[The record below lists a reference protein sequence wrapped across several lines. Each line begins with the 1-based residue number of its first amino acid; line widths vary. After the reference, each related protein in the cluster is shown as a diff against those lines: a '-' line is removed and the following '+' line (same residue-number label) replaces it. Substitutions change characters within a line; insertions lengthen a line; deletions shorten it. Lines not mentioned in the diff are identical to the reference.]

1 MNKDLDLTFDFSD
14 MANEEVETKQKEKEI
29 QQTTDED
36 KEEESSILFP
46 IDEEDITLPE
56 GLEKE
61 IIDDVKEDN
70 IEYAWEL
77 SLDEQEEEQN
87 KELDVNSI
95 EIEEEGITTD
105 EQEDVKIEDEQIT
118 QEPTE
123 DREFDINSFEIEEE
137 EEPTIS
143 DKSKEFDENL
153 EKHAT
158 NEESERDFTIE
169 SFELEEE
176 GEPIVS
182 DEVQEFEE
190 YLEEK
195 ANNEEAP
202 IISEEAKEF
211 EEYMEKKLANE
222 EEPPISE
229 GVKELDEYLE
239 EKSTNEDSKI
249 EIDEEEAVE
258 PLEENINEEEQLT
271 QDENLEVDIN
281 EEVNQIEEVNNP
293 QEELSDEWE
302 NQSIDLEEEPL
313 QEFEE
318 IQEKPII
325 QSNSEEEIIPEEE
338 TQKQEEI
345 VVNEPQEIEEN
356 VEPQEIDVNPYTPKK
371 ILSPQEREE
380 KMNQEILDEFEYEE
394 PQKEDFYEEPIE
406 ETKQEERIENEV
418 EENFEP
424 ISIETPVEMEEDIDM
439 NLWQIEKVELWT
451 QEPISK
457 KSKFQFKKSY
467 LIGIVAVVVLGI
479 AWYFLKDILMPSQP
493 TPQPSE
499 NQTNNENST
508 SEENEGAEKDEGVD
522 EEQEEAKN
530 KLLLEQKEK
539 MEKAF
544 PFYKVVS
551 LSNTTFLD
559 YLWENFN
566 NVVSEK
572 FEKIIDP
579 QVREATVFLYQYKP
593 QKLSNKKLVSL
604 LKKSVKWDK
613 VAFKLIANIY
623 WKLNKKVVWV
633 EKKLKTDKGV
643 KALNK
648 LLIEQLNTN
657 VPFVTSVNKELE
669 NIANKSNN
677 RLALFVYKN
686 RIKDLRQTIVETKP
700 SIQEVLSDDDY
711 VYFEKW
717 LSLPET
723 KNYNI
728 KQEQKMTEILLWA
741 LLQNERIVSVLK
753 KTPDK
758 IAKELDN
765 STVLR
770 DAIDLTYKIDF
781 YHKYLS
787 DMLKINLEEN

>member
-14 MANEEVETKQKEKEI
+14 MANDEVKEEVKEEKKEDIVEEEKE
-29 QQTTDED
+29 
-36 KEEESSILFP
+36 SPSITFA
-46 IDEEDITLPE
+46 IDEEEIALPDDLQNE
-56 GLEKE
+56 V
-61 IIDDVKEDN
+61 IDDVKEDDS
-70 IEYAWEL
+70 EYVGDEYIGEIPLNEL
-77 SLDEQEEEQN
+77 
-87 KELDVNSI
+87 KM
-95 EIEEEGITTD
+95 
-105 EQEDVKIEDEQIT
+105 
-118 QEPTE
+118 
-123 DREFDINSFEIEEE
+123 E
-137 EEPTIS
+137 EEPQ
-143 DKSKEFDENL
+143 L
-153 EKHAT
+153 
-158 NEESERDFTIE
+158 EESERDIAIE

-176 GEPIVS
+176 GEPIIS

-195 ANNEEAP
+195 ANNEEEP

-211 EEYMEKKLANE
+211 EEYMEEKLANE
-222 EEPPISE
+222 EEPTISE
-229 GVKELDEYLE
+229 EVKELDEYLE
-239 EKSTNEDSKI
+239 EKSTNENPTF
-249 EIDEEEAVE
+249 ETDEEETVE
-258 PLEENINEEEQLT
+258 PLEENTNEEEQLT
-271 QDENLEVDIN
+271 QDENLEIEIN
-281 EEVNQIEEVNNP
+281 EEVNQTEEVNNP

-318 IQEKPII
+318 IQEEPII
-325 QSNSEEEIIPEEE
+325 QSNSEEEIIPEEK

-345 VVNEPQEIEEN
+345 VINEPQEIEEN
-356 VEPQEIDVNPYTPKK
+356 IEPQEIDANPYIPKK
-371 ILSPQEREE
+371 ILSPEEREE
-380 KMNQEILDEFEYEE
+380 KINQEILDEFEDLE
-394 PQKEDFYEEPIE
+394 PQKEDINKDLYEEPIE
-406 ETKQEERIENEV
+406 EIRKEERVENEI
-418 EENFEP
+418 EEQFEP
-424 ISIETPVEMEEDIDM
+424 INIETPVEMEEDVDM

-493 TPQPSE
+493 TQQPSE

-508 SEENEGAEKDEGVD
+508 SEENEGTEKDEGVD

-623 WKLNKKVVWV
+623 WKLNKKVAWV
-633 EKKLKTDKGV
+633 EKKLKTDKWV
-643 KALNK
+643 KTLNK

>member
-1 MNKDLDLTFDFSD
+1 MTKDLDLTFDFSD
-14 MANEEVETKQKEKEI
+14 MANEEV
-29 QQTTDED
+29 
-36 KEEESSILFP
+36 KEEVKEEKKEDIVEEENPSITFA
-46 IDEEDITLPE
+46 IDEEEIALPDD
-56 GLEKE
+56 LQKE

-70 IEYAWEL
+70 SEYVGDEYIGEIPLNEL
-77 SLDEQEEEQN
+77 
-87 KELDVNSI
+87 KM
-95 EIEEEGITTD
+95 
-105 EQEDVKIEDEQIT
+105 
-118 QEPTE
+118 
-123 DREFDINSFEIEEE
+123 E
-137 EEPTIS
+137 EEPQQ
-143 DKSKEFDENL
+143 EEP
-153 EKHAT
+153 EK
-158 NEESERDFTIE
+158 DFAIE

-176 GEPIVS
+176 GEPIIS

-195 ANNEEAP
+195 SDKKEEPIISEEAKEFEEYLEEKSDKKEEP

-211 EEYMEKKLANE
+211 EEYMGKKLANE
-222 EEPPISE
+222 EEPTISE
-229 GVKELDEYLE
+229 EVKELDEYMEEKLANEEAPVISEEVKELDEYLE
-239 EKSTNEDSKI
+239 EKSTNKEQEEVVTKDSF
-249 EIDEEEAVE
+249 ETDEGEFVE
-258 PLEENINEEEQLT
+258 PLEESLNEEEQLV
-271 QDENLEVDIN
+271 QEENLE
-281 EEVNQIEEVNNP
+281 EELSEETNQIEEANNP
-293 QEELSDEWE
+293 QEELSNEWE
-302 NQSIDLEEEPL
+302 NLSMDLEEPL
-313 QEFEE
+313 QEFEG
-318 IQEKPII
+318 IQEEPLI
-325 QSNSEEEIIPEEE
+325 QNNSEEEIMPIED

-345 VVNEPQEIEEN
+345 AVDEPEKIEEN
-356 VEPQEIDVNPYTPKK
+356 IESQEIDANPYIPKK

-380 KMNQEILDEFEYEE
+380 KINQEILDEFEDLEPKEE
-394 PQKEDFYEEPIE
+394 DINKDLYEEPIE
-406 ETKQEERIENEV
+406 EIKQEERMENEV

-424 ISIETPVEMEEDIDM
+424 ISIETPLEIEEDIDM
-439 NLWQIEKVELWT
+439 NLGQIEKVELWT

-499 NQTNNENST
+499 NQTNNENWT
-508 SEENEGAEKDEGVD
+508 NDDNEGVEKDEEVD

-593 QKLSNKKLVSL
+593 QKLSNKKLISL
-604 LKKSVKWDK
+604 LKKSAKWDK

-623 WKLNKKVVWV
+623 WKLNKKVAWV
-633 EKKLKTDKGV
+633 EKKLKTDKWV
-643 KALNK
+643 KTLNK

>member
-1 MNKDLDLTFDFSD
+1 MTKDLDLTFDFSD
-14 MANEEVETKQKEKEI
+14 MANEEVKEEVKEEKKEDIVEEEKE
-29 QQTTDED
+29 
-36 KEEESSILFP
+36 SPSITFA
-46 IDEEDITLPE
+46 IDEEEIPLPDD
-56 GLEKE
+56 LQKE

-70 IEYAWEL
+70 SEYVGDEYIGEIPLNEL
-77 SLDEQEEEQN
+77 
-87 KELDVNSI
+87 KM
-95 EIEEEGITTD
+95 
-105 EQEDVKIEDEQIT
+105 
-118 QEPTE
+118 
-123 DREFDINSFEIEEE
+123 E
-137 EEPTIS
+137 EEPQ
-143 DKSKEFDENL
+143 L
-153 EKHAT
+153 
-158 NEESERDFTIE
+158 EESERDIAIE

-176 GEPIVS
+176 GEPIIS

-195 ANNEEAP
+195 WANKEEPTISDEVEELDEYLDEKLANEEAP
-202 IISEEAKEF
+202 VISEEAKEF
-211 EEYMEKKLANE
+211 EDYLDEKLTNE
-222 EEPPISE
+222 EEPIISE
-229 GVKELDEYLE
+229 EVKELDEYLE
-239 EKSTNEDSKI
+239 GKSTNEEQEEVVAKDSFETDEG
-249 EIDEEEAVE
+249 EIVN
-258 PLEENINEEEQLT
+258 PLEESSNEEEQLV
-271 QDENLEVDIN
+271 QDENLE
-281 EEVNQIEEVNNP
+281 EELSEETNQIEEANNP

-302 NQSIDLEEEPL
+302 NLSMDLEEPL

-318 IQEKPII
+318 IQEEPLI
-325 QSNSEEEIIPEEE
+325 QNNSEEKIMPIED

-345 VVNEPQEIEEN
+345 AVNEPQEIEEN
-356 VEPQEIDVNPYTPKK
+356 IEPQDIVANPYIPKK
-371 ILSPQEREE
+371 ILSPEEREE
-380 KMNQEILDEFEYEE
+380 KINQEILDEFEDLE
-394 PQKEDFYEEPIE
+394 PQKEDINKDLYEEPIE
-406 ETKQEERIENEV
+406 EIREEERIENEV

-424 ISIETPVEMEEDIDM
+424 ISIETPVEIEEDIDM
-439 NLWQIEKVELWT
+439 NLGQIEKVELWT

-467 LIGIVAVVVLGI
+467 LIGIIAVIVIGI

-499 NQTNNENST
+499 NQTNNENWT
-508 SEENEGAEKDEGVD
+508 NDDNEGAEKDEEVD

-623 WKLNKKVVWV
+623 WKLNKKVAWV
-633 EKKLKTDKGV
+633 EKKLKTDKWV

-758 IAKELDN
+758 IAKELDS

>member
-1 MNKDLDLTFDFSD
+1 M
-14 MANEEVETKQKEKEI
+14 
-29 QQTTDED
+29 
-36 KEEESSILFP
+36 P
-46 IDEEDITLPE
+46 
-56 GLEKE
+56 
-61 IIDDVKEDN
+61 
-70 IEYAWEL
+70 
-77 SLDEQEEEQN
+77 
-87 KELDVNSI
+87 
-95 EIEEEGITTD
+95 
-105 EQEDVKIEDEQIT
+105 IED
-118 QEPTE
+118 
-123 DREFDINSFEIEEE
+123 
-137 EEPTIS
+137 
-143 DKSKEFDENL
+143 
-153 EKHAT
+153 
-158 NEESERDFTIE
+158 
-169 SFELEEE
+169 
-176 GEPIVS
+176 
-182 DEVQEFEE
+182 
-190 YLEEK
+190 
-195 ANNEEAP
+195 
-202 IISEEAKEF
+202 
-211 EEYMEKKLANE
+211 
-222 EEPPISE
+222 
-229 GVKELDEYLE
+229 
-239 EKSTNEDSKI
+239 
-249 EIDEEEAVE
+249 
-258 PLEENINEEEQLT
+258 
-271 QDENLEVDIN
+271 
-281 EEVNQIEEVNNP
+281 
-293 QEELSDEWE
+293 
-302 NQSIDLEEEPL
+302 
-313 QEFEE
+313 
-318 IQEKPII
+318 
-325 QSNSEEEIIPEEE
+325 

-345 VVNEPQEIEEN
+345 AVDEPQEIEEN
-356 VEPQEIDVNPYTPKK
+356 IEPQNIDANPYTPKK
-371 ILSPQEREE
+371 ILSPEEREE
-380 KMNQEILDEFEYEE
+380 KINQEILDEFEDLE
-394 PQKEDFYEEPIE
+394 PQEEHKKEDFYEEPIE
-406 ETKQEERIENEV
+406 KIRQEERIENEV

-424 ISIETPVEMEEDIDM
+424 ISIETPVEIEEDIDM
-439 NLWQIEKVELWT
+439 NLGQIEKVELWT

-467 LIGIVAVVVLGI
+467 LIGIVAVIVLGI

-493 TPQPSE
+493 TQQPSE
-499 NQTNNENST
+499 NQNNNENWT
-508 SEENEGAEKDEGVD
+508 NNDNEGVEKDEEVD

-623 WKLNKKVVWV
+623 WKLNKKVAWV

>member
-1 MNKDLDLTFDFSD
+1 MTKDLDLTFDFSD
-14 MANEEVETKQKEKEI
+14 MANEEV
-29 QQTTDED
+29 
-36 KEEESSILFP
+36 KEEVKEEKKEDIVEEENPSITFA
-46 IDEEDITLPE
+46 IDEEEIALPDD
-56 GLEKE
+56 LQKE

-70 IEYAWEL
+70 SEYVGDEYIVEIPLNEL
-77 SLDEQEEEQN
+77 
-87 KELDVNSI
+87 KM
-95 EIEEEGITTD
+95 G
-105 EQEDVKIEDEQIT
+105 
-118 QEPTE
+118 
-123 DREFDINSFEIEEE
+123 
-137 EEPTIS
+137 EEPQ
-143 DKSKEFDENL
+143 L
-153 EKHAT
+153 
-158 NEESERDFTIE
+158 EESERDITIE

-176 GEPIVS
+176 GEPIIS

-195 ANNEEAP
+195 TNNEEEPTISNEVEELDEYLEEKLENKEEP
-202 IISEEAKEF
+202 IISEEAKE
-211 EEYMEKKLANE
+211 
-222 EEPPISE
+222 
-229 GVKELDEYLE
+229 LDEYLE
-239 EKSTNEDSKI
+239 GKSTNEEQERDFTIDSL
-249 EIDEEEAVE
+249 ETDEEEITE
-258 PLEENINEEEQLT
+258 PLNESTNEEEQTT
-271 QDENLEVDIN
+271 QEENLEEELN
-281 EEVNQIEEVNNP
+281 EETNQIEEANNP

-302 NQSIDLEEEPL
+302 NLSMDLEEE
-313 QEFEE
+313 
-318 IQEKPII
+318 PII
-325 QSNSEEEIIPEEE
+325 QSNSEEKIIPIED

-345 VVNEPQEIEEN
+345 VVYEPEKIEEN
-356 VEPQEIDVNPYTPKK
+356 MGTQEIDTNPYIPKK
-371 ILSPQEREE
+371 ILSPEEREE
-380 KMNQEILDEFEYEE
+380 KINQEILDEFEDLE
-394 PQKEDFYEEPIE
+394 PQEEDKTEDFYEEPIE
-406 ETKQEERIENEV
+406 ETRQEERVENENEV
-418 EENFEP
+418 EESFEP
-424 ISIETPVEMEEDIDM
+424 INIETPVEIEEDIDV
-439 NLWQIEKVELWT
+439 NLGQIEKVELWT

-457 KSKFQFKKSY
+457 KLKFQFKKSY
-467 LIGIVAVVVLGI
+467 LIGIVAVIVLGI

-499 NQTNNENST
+499 NQTNNENWT
-508 SEENEGAEKDEGVD
+508 NDDNEGAEKDDGVD

-551 LSNTTFLD
+551 LSNTTFSD

-623 WKLNKKVVWV
+623 WKLNKKVAWV
-633 EKKLKTDKGV
+633 EKKLKTDKWV

-686 RIKDLRQTIVETKP
+686 RIKDLRQTIVETEP

>member
-1 MNKDLDLTFDFSD
+1 MTKDLDLTFDFSD
-14 MANEEVETKQKEKEI
+14 MANEEV
-29 QQTTDED
+29 
-36 KEEESSILFP
+36 KEEVKEEKKEDIVEEENPSITFA
-46 IDEEDITLPE
+46 IDEEEIALPDD
-56 GLEKE
+56 LQKE

-70 IEYAWEL
+70 SEYVGDEYIGEIPLNEL
-77 SLDEQEEEQN
+77 
-87 KELDVNSI
+87 KM
-95 EIEEEGITTD
+95 
-105 EQEDVKIEDEQIT
+105 
-118 QEPTE
+118 
-123 DREFDINSFEIEEE
+123 E
-137 EEPTIS
+137 EEPQ
-143 DKSKEFDENL
+143 L
-153 EKHAT
+153 
-158 NEESERDFTIE
+158 EESERDIAIE

-176 GEPIVS
+176 GEPIIS

-202 IISEEAKEF
+202 TISDEAKEF
-211 EEYMEKKLANE
+211 EEYMEEKLANE
-222 EEPPISE
+222 EEPTISE
-229 GVKELDEYLE
+229 EVKELDEYLE
-239 EKSTNEDSKI
+239 EKSTNEDSKF
-249 EIDEEEAVE
+249 EIDKEEVVE
-258 PLEENINEEEQLT
+258 PLEENTHEEEQLT
-271 QDENLEVDIN
+271 QDENLEVEIN
-281 EEVNQIEEVNNP
+281 EEANQIEEGNNP

-302 NQSIDLEEEPL
+302 NQSIDLEEEP
-313 QEFEE
+313 
-318 IQEKPII
+318 II

-338 TQKQEEI
+338 TQKQKEI

-356 VEPQEIDVNPYTPKK
+356 VESQEIDVNPYTPKK

-380 KMNQEILDEFEYEE
+380 KMNQEILDEFEYGE
-394 PQKEDFYEEPIE
+394 PQKEDINKDLYEEPIE
-406 ETKQEERIENEV
+406 EKRQEERVENEI

-479 AWYFLKDILMPSQP
+479 AWYFLKDMLMPSQP

-508 SEENEGAEKDEGVD
+508 SEENEGAEKDDGVD

-623 WKLNKKVVWV
+623 WKLNKKVAWV

>member
-1 MNKDLDLTFDFSD
+1 MTKDLDLTFDFSD
-14 MANEEVETKQKEKEI
+14 MANEEVKEEVKEEKKEDIVEEEKE
-29 QQTTDED
+29 
-36 KEEESSILFP
+36 SPSITFA
-46 IDEEDITLPE
+46 IDEEEIALPDD
-56 GLEKE
+56 LQKE

-70 IEYAWEL
+70 SEYVGDEYIGEIPLNEL
-77 SLDEQEEEQN
+77 
-87 KELDVNSI
+87 KM
-95 EIEEEGITTD
+95 
-105 EQEDVKIEDEQIT
+105 
-118 QEPTE
+118 
-123 DREFDINSFEIEEE
+123 E
-137 EEPTIS
+137 EEPG
-143 DKSKEFDENL
+143 KEEP
-153 EKHAT
+153 EK
-158 NEESERDFTIE
+158 DFAIE

-176 GEPIVS
+176 GEPIIS
-182 DEVQEFEE
+182 DEVEEFEE

-195 ANNEEAP
+195 WANKEAP
-202 IISEEAKEF
+202 VISEEAKEF
-211 EEYMEKKLANE
+211 EEYMEEKLANE
-222 EEPPISE
+222 EEPTISE
-229 GVKELDEYLE
+229 EVKELDEYLE
-239 EKSTNEDSKI
+239 KKSTNEEQERDFTIDSL
-249 EIDEEEAVE
+249 ETDEEEITE
-258 PLEENINEEEQLT
+258 PLNESTNEEEQAT
-271 QDENLEVDIN
+271 QEENLEEELN
-281 EEVNQIEEVNNP
+281 EETNQIEEVNNS

-302 NQSIDLEEEPL
+302 NLSMDLEEEPL

-318 IQEKPII
+318 IQEEPLI
-325 QSNSEEEIIPEEE
+325 QNNSEEEIMPIED

-345 VVNEPQEIEEN
+345 AVDEPQEIEEN
-356 VEPQEIDVNPYTPKK
+356 IEPQDIDANPYTPKK
-371 ILSPQEREE
+371 ILSPEEREE
-380 KMNQEILDEFEYEE
+380 KINQEILDEFEDLESQEE
-394 PQKEDFYEEPIE
+394 DKKEDFYEEPIE
-406 ETKQEERIENEV
+406 ETRQEEGVENEV

-424 ISIETPVEMEEDIDM
+424 ISIETPVEIEEDIDM
-439 NLWQIEKVELWT
+439 NLGQIERVELWT

-499 NQTNNENST
+499 NQNNNENWT
-508 SEENEGAEKDEGVD
+508 NDDNEGAEKDEEVD

-623 WKLNKKVVWV
+623 WKLNKKVAWV

>member
-1 MNKDLDLTFDFSD
+1 MTKDLDLTFDFSD
-14 MANEEVETKQKEKEI
+14 MANEEVKEEVKEEKNEDTVEEEKEI
-29 QQTTDED
+29 P
-36 KEEESSILFP
+36 SISFA
-46 IDEEDITLPE
+46 IDEEEIALPDD
-56 GLEKE
+56 LQKE

-70 IEYAWEL
+70 SEYVGDEYIGEIPLNEL
-77 SLDEQEEEQN
+77 
-87 KELDVNSI
+87 KM
-95 EIEEEGITTD
+95 
-105 EQEDVKIEDEQIT
+105 
-118 QEPTE
+118 
-123 DREFDINSFEIEEE
+123 E
-137 EEPTIS
+137 EEPQ
-143 DKSKEFDENL
+143 L
-153 EKHAT
+153 
-158 NEESERDFTIE
+158 EESERDIAIE

-176 GEPIVS
+176 GEPIIS

-195 ANNEEAP
+195 ANNEKEP
-202 IISEEAKEF
+202 TISNEVEELDEYLDEKSDNKEEPTISEE
-211 EEYMEKKLANE
+211 
-222 EEPPISE
+222 
-229 GVKELDEYLE
+229 VKELDEYLE
-239 EKSTNEDSKI
+239 EKSTNEEQERDFTIDSL
-249 EIDEEEAVE
+249 ETDEEEITE
-258 PLEENINEEEQLT
+258 PLNESTNEEEQT
-271 QDENLEVDIN
+271 IQKEFLE
-281 EEVNQIEEVNNP
+281 EEVSVDTNQIEEVNNS
-293 QEELSDEWE
+293 QDELSDEWE
-302 NQSIDLEEEPL
+302 NQSIDLEEEP
-313 QEFEE
+313 
-318 IQEKPII
+318 II
-325 QSNSEEEIIPEEE
+325 QSNSEEEIIPIED
-338 TQKQEEI
+338 TQKQEGI

-380 KMNQEILDEFEYEE
+380 KMNQEILDEFEYGE
-394 PQKEDFYEEPIE
+394 PQKEDINKDLYEEPIE
-406 ETKQEERIENEV
+406 ETRQEERVENEI

-467 LIGIVAVVVLGI
+467 LIGIIAVIVLGI

-499 NQTNNENST
+499 NQNNNENWT
-508 SEENEGAEKDEGVD
+508 NDDNEGVEKDEGVD

-623 WKLNKKVVWV
+623 WKLNKKVAWV

>member
-14 MANEEVETKQKEKEI
+14 MANEEVKEEVKEKK
-29 QQTTDED
+29 ED
-36 KEEESSILFP
+36 IVEEENPSITFA
-46 IDEEDITLPE
+46 IDEEEIALPDD
-56 GLEKE
+56 LQKE

-70 IEYAWEL
+70 SEYVGDEYIGEIPLNEL
-77 SLDEQEEEQN
+77 
-87 KELDVNSI
+87 KM
-95 EIEEEGITTD
+95 
-105 EQEDVKIEDEQIT
+105 
-118 QEPTE
+118 
-123 DREFDINSFEIEEE
+123 E
-137 EEPTIS
+137 EEPQ
-143 DKSKEFDENL
+143 L
-153 EKHAT
+153 
-158 NEESERDFTIE
+158 EESERDIDIE

-176 GEPIVS
+176 GEPIIS

-195 ANNEEAP
+195 ANNEGKP

-211 EEYMEKKLANE
+211 EEYMEEKLANE
-222 EEPPISE
+222 EEPTISE
-229 GVKELDEYLE
+229 EVKELDEYLE
-239 EKSTNEDSKI
+239 GKSTNEDSKF
-249 EIDEEEAVE
+249 EIDEEEVVE
-258 PLEENINEEEQLT
+258 PLEENTHEEEQLT
-271 QDENLEVDIN
+271 QDENLELEIN
-281 EEVNQIEEVNNP
+281 EEVNQIEEENNP

-313 QEFEE
+313 QELEE
-318 IQEKPII
+318 IQEEPII

-356 VEPQEIDVNPYTPKK
+356 IEPQEVDVNPYTPKK

-380 KMNQEILDEFEYEE
+380 KMNQKILDEFEYVE
-394 PQKEDFYEEPIE
+394 PQKEDKKEDFYEEPIE
-406 ETKQEERIENEV
+406 EIRQEERIENEI

-424 ISIETPVEMEEDIDM
+424 INIETPVEMEEDIDM
-439 NLWQIEKVELWT
+439 NLGQIEKVELWT

-479 AWYFLKDILMPSQP
+479 AWYFLKDILMPSQS

-508 SEENEGAEKDEGVD
+508 SEESEGAEKDEGVD

-623 WKLNKKVVWV
+623 WKLNKKVAWV

>member
-1 MNKDLDLTFDFSD
+1 MTKDLDLTFDFSD
-14 MANEEVETKQKEKEI
+14 MANEEV
-29 QQTTDED
+29 
-36 KEEESSILFP
+36 KEEVKEEKKEDIVEEENPSITFA
-46 IDEEDITLPE
+46 IDEEEIALPDD
-56 GLEKE
+56 LQKE

-70 IEYAWEL
+70 SEYVGDEYIGETPLNEL
-77 SLDEQEEEQN
+77 
-87 KELDVNSI
+87 KM
-95 EIEEEGITTD
+95 
-105 EQEDVKIEDEQIT
+105 
-118 QEPTE
+118 
-123 DREFDINSFEIEEE
+123 E
-137 EEPTIS
+137 EEPQQ
-143 DKSKEFDENL
+143 
-153 EKHAT
+153 
-158 NEESERDFTIE
+158 EESERDFAIE

-176 GEPIVS
+176 GEPIIS

-195 ANNEEAP
+195 LANEEAP
-202 IISEEAKEF
+202 VISEEAKEL
-211 EEYMEKKLANE
+211 EDYLDEKLANE
-222 EEPPISE
+222 EEPTISE
-229 GVKELDEYLE
+229 EVKELDEYLE
-239 EKSTNEDSKI
+239 GKLTNEEQERDFTIDSL
-249 EIDEEEAVE
+249 ETGEEEITE
-258 PLEENINEEEQLT
+258 PLEENTNEEEQLV
-271 QDENLEVDIN
+271 QDENLEKELS
-281 EEVNQIEEVNNP
+281 EETNQIEEANNP

-302 NQSIDLEEEPL
+302 NLSMDLEEPL
-313 QEFEE
+313 QEFEG
-318 IQEKPII
+318 IQEEPLI
-325 QSNSEEEIIPEEE
+325 QSNNEEEIIPIED

-356 VEPQEIDVNPYTPKK
+356 MGTQEIDANPYIPKK
-371 ILSPQEREE
+371 ILSPEEREE
-380 KMNQEILDEFEYEE
+380 KINQEILDEFEDLE
-394 PQKEDFYEEPIE
+394 PQKEDINKDLYEEPIE
-406 ETKQEERIENEV
+406 ETRQEERVENEV

-424 ISIETPVEMEEDIDM
+424 ISIETPVEIEEDIDM

-467 LIGIVAVVVLGI
+467 LIGIIAVIVLGI
-479 AWYFLKDILMPSQP
+479 AWYFLKDILFPSQP

-499 NQTNNENST
+499 NQNNNENWT
-508 SEENEGAEKDEGVD
+508 NDDNEGAEKDEEVD

-623 WKLNKKVVWV
+623 WKLNKKVAWV

-669 NIANKSNN
+669 NIVNKSNN

>member
-14 MANEEVETKQKEKEI
+14 MANEEVKEEVKEEKKEDIVEEEKEI
-29 QQTTDED
+29 P
-36 KEEESSILFP
+36 SISFA
-46 IDEEDITLPE
+46 IDEEEIALPDD
-56 GLEKE
+56 LQKE

-87 KELDVNSI
+87 KELDINSI
-95 EIEEEGITTD
+95 KIEEEWITTD
-105 EQEDVKIEDEQIT
+105 EQEDVEIEDEQIA

-137 EEPTIS
+137 AEPTIS

-153 EKHAT
+153 EKQET

-176 GEPIVS
+176 GEPIIS

-190 YLEEK
+190 YIEEK
-195 ANNEEAP
+195 LANEEEP

-211 EEYMEKKLANE
+211 
-222 EEPPISE
+222 
-229 GVKELDEYLE
+229 DEYLE
-239 EKSTNEDSKI
+239 GKTTNENSKF
-249 EIDEEEAVE
+249 ETDEEEVVE
-258 PLEENINEEEQLT
+258 PLEKNTNEEEF
-271 QDENLEVDIN
+271 N

-293 QEELSDEWE
+293 QEELGDEWE
-302 NQSIDLEEEPL
+302 IHSMDLEEEPL
-313 QEFEE
+313 QELEE
-318 IQEKPII
+318 TQETPVT
-325 QSNSEEEIIPEEE
+325 QDSVEERITLEDD

-345 VVNEPQEIEEN
+345 TVNEPQKIEEN
-356 VEPQEIDVNPYTPKK
+356 REPQEVDANPYIPKK

-380 KMNQEILDEFEYEE
+380 KMNQEILDEFEDLE
-394 PQKEDFYEEPIE
+394 PQEEDKKEAYYEEPIE
-406 ETKQEERIENEV
+406 ETRQEERIENEV

-424 ISIETPVEMEEDIDM
+424 INIETPVEIEEDIDM
-439 NLWQIEKVELWT
+439 NLGQIEKVELWT

-467 LIGIVAVVVLGI
+467 LIGIVAVIVLGI
-479 AWYFLKDILMPSQP
+479 AWFFLKDILMPSQP
-493 TPQPSE
+493 TQQPSE

-508 SEENEGAEKDEGVD
+508 SEENEGTEKDEGVD

-623 WKLNKKVVWV
+623 WKLNKKVAWV

>member
-14 MANEEVETKQKEKEI
+14 MANDEVKEEVKEKNEDTVEGEKEI
-29 QQTTDED
+29 P
-36 KEEESSILFP
+36 SISFA
-46 IDEEDITLPE
+46 IDEEEIALPDD
-56 GLEKE
+56 LQNE

-70 IEYAWEL
+70 GEYVGDEYIGEIPLNEL
-77 SLDEQEEEQN
+77 
-87 KELDVNSI
+87 KM
-95 EIEEEGITTD
+95 
-105 EQEDVKIEDEQIT
+105 
-118 QEPTE
+118 
-123 DREFDINSFEIEEE
+123 E
-137 EEPTIS
+137 EEPQ
-143 DKSKEFDENL
+143 L
-153 EKHAT
+153 
-158 NEESERDFTIE
+158 EESERDIAIE

-176 GEPIVS
+176 GEPIIS

-195 ANNEEAP
+195 ANNEGEP

-211 EEYMEKKLANE
+211 EEYMEEKLTNE
-222 EEPPISE
+222 EEPTISE
-229 GVKELDEYLE
+229 EVKELDEYLE
-239 EKSTNEDSKI
+239 EKSTNENPTF
-249 EIDEEEAVE
+249 ETDEEETVE
-258 PLEENINEEEQLT
+258 SLEENTHEEEQLT
-271 QDENLEVDIN
+271 QDENLELEIN
-281 EEVNQIEEVNNP
+281 EEVNQIEEGNKP

-313 QEFEE
+313 QELEE
-318 IQEKPII
+318 IQEEPII
-325 QSNSEEEIIPEEE
+325 QSNSEEEIIPIED

-345 VVNEPQEIEEN
+345 VVNEPQGIEEN

-380 KMNQEILDEFEYEE
+380 KMNQEILDEFEYGE
-394 PQKEDFYEEPIE
+394 PQKEDINKDLYEESIG
-406 ETKQEERIENEV
+406 ETRQEERVENEI

-467 LIGIVAVVVLGI
+467 LIGIIAVIVLGI
-479 AWYFLKDILMPSQP
+479 AWYFLKDMLMPSQP

-508 SEENEGAEKDEGVD
+508 SEENEGTEKDEGVD

-623 WKLNKKVVWV
+623 WKLNKKVAWV

-787 DMLKINLEEN
+787 DMLKINLEENKKTFAQ

>member
-14 MANEEVETKQKEKEI
+14 MANDEVKEEV
-29 QQTTDED
+29 
-36 KEEESSILFP
+36 KEEKKEDIVEEENPSITFA
-46 IDEEDITLPE
+46 IDEEEIALPDD
-56 GLEKE
+56 LQKE

-70 IEYAWEL
+70 SEYVGDEYIGEIPLNEL
-77 SLDEQEEEQN
+77 
-87 KELDVNSI
+87 KM
-95 EIEEEGITTD
+95 
-105 EQEDVKIEDEQIT
+105 
-118 QEPTE
+118 
-123 DREFDINSFEIEEE
+123 E
-137 EEPTIS
+137 EEPQ
-143 DKSKEFDENL
+143 L
-153 EKHAT
+153 
-158 NEESERDFTIE
+158 EESERDITIE

-176 GEPIVS
+176 GEPIIS

-195 ANNEEAP
+195 SDNKEEP

-211 EEYMEKKLANE
+211 EEYMEEKLANE
-222 EEPPISE
+222 EEPTISE
-229 GVKELDEYLE
+229 EVKELDEYLE
-239 EKSTNEDSKI
+239 GKSTNEDSKF
-249 EIDEEEAVE
+249 EIDEEETVE
-258 PLEENINEEEQLT
+258 PLEENTNEEEQLT

-281 EEVNQIEEVNNP
+281 EEVNQTEEVNNP
-293 QEELSDEWE
+293 QEELSVEWE

-318 IQEKPII
+318 IQEEPII

-345 VVNEPQEIEEN
+345 VVNELQEIEEN
-356 VEPQEIDVNPYTPKK
+356 IEPQEVDVNPYTPKK

-380 KMNQEILDEFEYEE
+380 KMNQEILDEFEYGE
-394 PQKEDFYEEPIE
+394 PQKKDINKDLYEEPIE
-406 ETKQEERIENEV
+406 ETRQEERIENEV

-439 NLWQIEKVELWT
+439 NLGQIEKVELWT

-457 KSKFQFKKSY
+457 KSKFQFKKAY
-467 LIGIVAVVVLGI
+467 LIGIIAVIVLGI

-623 WKLNKKVVWV
+623 WKLNKKVAWV

>member
-1 MNKDLDLTFDFSD
+1 MTKDLDLTFDFSD
-14 MANEEVETKQKEKEI
+14 MANEEV
-29 QQTTDED
+29 
-36 KEEESSILFP
+36 KEEVKEEKKEDVVEEENPSITFA
-46 IDEEDITLPE
+46 IDEEDIVLPDD
-56 GLEKE
+56 LQKE

-70 IEYAWEL
+70 SEYVGDEYIGEIPLNEL
-77 SLDEQEEEQN
+77 KMEEELE
-87 KELDVNSI
+87 K
-95 EIEEEGITTD
+95 
-105 EQEDVKIEDEQIT
+105 
-118 QEPTE
+118 
-123 DREFDINSFEIEEE
+123 
-137 EEPTIS
+137 EEP
-143 DKSKEFDENL
+143 
-153 EKHAT
+153 EK
-158 NEESERDFTIE
+158 DFSIE

-176 GEPIVS
+176 GEPIIS

-195 ANNEEAP
+195 SYNKEEP
-202 IISEEAKEF
+202 IISEEAKELDEYLDEKLANEEAPVISEEAKEF
-211 EEYMEKKLANE
+211 EDYLDEKLANE
-222 EEPPISE
+222 EEPTISE
-229 GVKELDEYLE
+229 EVKELDEYLE
-239 EKSTNEDSKI
+239 EKSTNEEQERDFTIDSL
-249 EIDEEEAVE
+249 ETDEEEITE
-258 PLEENINEEEQLT
+258 PLNESTNEKEQLT
-271 QDENLEVDIN
+271 QEENFEEELN
-281 EEVNQIEEVNNP
+281 EEVNQIEEVNSS

-302 NQSIDLEEEPL
+302 NQSIDLEEEP
-313 QEFEE
+313 
-318 IQEKPII
+318 II
-325 QSNSEEEIIPEEE
+325 QRNSEEEIIPIED

-345 VVNEPQEIEEN
+345 VVNEPQKIEEN
-356 VEPQEIDVNPYTPKK
+356 VESQEIDVNPYIPKK
-371 ILSPQEREE
+371 ILSPEEREE
-380 KMNQEILDEFEYEE
+380 KINQEILDEFEYVE
-394 PQKEDFYEEPIE
+394 PQKEDINKDLYEEPIE
-406 ETKQEERIENEV
+406 ETGQEERVENEV

-424 ISIETPVEMEEDIDM
+424 INIETPVEIEEDIDM
-439 NLWQIEKVELWT
+439 NLGQIEKVELWT

-467 LIGIVAVVVLGI
+467 LIGIVAVIVLGI

-499 NQTNNENST
+499 NQTNNENWT
-508 SEENEGAEKDEGVD
+508 NDDSEGVEKDEEVD

-623 WKLNKKVVWV
+623 WKLNKKVAWV

>member
-1 MNKDLDLTFDFSD
+1 MTKDLDLTFDFSD
-14 MANEEVETKQKEKEI
+14 MTNEEVKEEVKEEKNEDTVEEEKEI
-29 QQTTDED
+29 P
-36 KEEESSILFP
+36 SISFA
-46 IDEEDITLPE
+46 IDEEEIALPD
-56 GLEKE
+56 GLQEE

-70 IEYAWEL
+70 SEYVGDEYIGEIPLNEL
-77 SLDEQEEEQN
+77 
-87 KELDVNSI
+87 KM
-95 EIEEEGITTD
+95 
-105 EQEDVKIEDEQIT
+105 
-118 QEPTE
+118 
-123 DREFDINSFEIEEE
+123 E
-137 EEPTIS
+137 EEPQ
-143 DKSKEFDENL
+143 L
-153 EKHAT
+153 
-158 NEESERDFTIE
+158 EESERDITIE

-176 GEPIVS
+176 GEPIIS

-195 ANNEEAP
+195 ANNEEEPTISNEVEELDEYLDEKLDNKEEP

-211 EEYMEKKLANE
+211 EEYMEEKLANE
-222 EEPPISE
+222 EEPTISE
-229 GVKELDEYLE
+229 EVKELDKYLE
-239 EKSTNEDSKI
+239 EKSTNEEQEEVVAKDSF

-258 PLEENINEEEQLT
+258 PLEENTNGEEQLT
-271 QDENLEVDIN
+271 QDENLEIETN
-281 EEVNQIEEVNNP
+281 EEVNNP
-293 QEELSDEWE
+293 PEELSNEWE

-318 IQEKPII
+318 IQEEPII
-325 QSNSEEEIIPEEE
+325 QSNSEEEIIPIED

-345 VVNEPQEIEEN
+345 VVNEPQKIEEN
-356 VEPQEIDVNPYTPKK
+356 IEPQEVDANPYTPKK

-380 KMNQEILDEFEYEE
+380 KMNQEILDEFEYGE
-394 PQKEDFYEEPIE
+394 PQKEDKKEDFYEGSIE

-508 SEENEGAEKDEGVD
+508 SEENEGTEKDEGVD

-623 WKLNKKVVWV
+623 WKLNKKVAWV

-770 DAIDLTYKIDF
+770 DAIDLTYKVDF

>member
-1 MNKDLDLTFDFSD
+1 MTKDLDLTFDFSD
-14 MANEEVETKQKEKEI
+14 MANEEVKEEVKEEKKEK
-29 QQTTDED
+29 DGV
-36 KEEESSILFP
+36 EEENPSITFA
-46 IDEEDITLPE
+46 IDEEEIALPDDLQK
-56 GLEKE
+56 G

-70 IEYAWEL
+70 SEYVGDEYIGEIPLNEL
-77 SLDEQEEEQN
+77 KME
-87 KELDVNSI
+87 
-95 EIEEEGITTD
+95 
-105 EQEDVKIEDEQIT
+105 
-118 QEPTE
+118 
-123 DREFDINSFEIEEE
+123 
-137 EEPTIS
+137 
-143 DKSKEFDENL
+143 
-153 EKHAT
+153 
-158 NEESERDFTIE
+158 EESEKEESKRDFAIE

-176 GEPIVS
+176 GEPIIS

-195 ANNEEAP
+195 SDNKEEP

-211 EEYMEKKLANE
+211 EEYMEEKLANE
-222 EEPPISE
+222 EEPTISE
-229 GVKELDEYLE
+229 EVKELDEYLE
-239 EKSTNEDSKI
+239 EKSTNEEQERDFTIDSL
-249 EIDEEEAVE
+249 ETDEEEITE
-258 PLEENINEEEQLT
+258 PLNESTNEEEQAT
-271 QDENLEVDIN
+271 QEENLE
-281 EEVNQIEEVNNP
+281 EELEEENKQIEEANNP
-293 QEELSDEWE
+293 QDEWSDEWE
-302 NQSIDLEEEPL
+302 NQSIDLEEEP
-313 QEFEE
+313 
-318 IQEKPII
+318 IS
-325 QSNSEEEIIPEEE
+325 QSNSEEEIIPIED

-345 VVNEPQEIEEN
+345 TVDEPQEIEEN
-356 VEPQEIDVNPYTPKK
+356 IEPQDIDANPYTPKK

-380 KMNQEILDEFEYEE
+380 KINQEILDEFEDLE
-394 PQKEDFYEEPIE
+394 PQKENINKDSYEEPIE
-406 ETKQEERIENEV
+406 EIRQEDGVENEV

-424 ISIETPVEMEEDIDM
+424 INIETPVEIEEDIDM
-439 NLWQIEKVELWT
+439 NLGQIEKVELWT

-499 NQTNNENST
+499 NQTNNENWT
-508 SEENEGAEKDEGVD
+508 NDDNEGVEKDEEVD

-623 WKLNKKVVWV
+623 WKLNKKVAWV

-643 KALNK
+643 EALNK

>member
-1 MNKDLDLTFDFSD
+1 MTKDLDLTFDFSD
-14 MANEEVETKQKEKEI
+14 MANEEV
-29 QQTTDED
+29 
-36 KEEESSILFP
+36 KEEVKEEKKEDIVEEENPSITFA
-46 IDEEDITLPE
+46 IDEEEIALPDD
-56 GLEKE
+56 LQKE

-70 IEYAWEL
+70 SEYVGDEYIGEIPLNEL
-77 SLDEQEEEQN
+77 
-87 KELDVNSI
+87 K
-95 EIEEEGITTD
+95 IEEES
-105 EQEDVKIEDEQIT
+105 QQ
-118 QEPTE
+118 
-123 DREFDINSFEIEEE
+123 
-137 EEPTIS
+137 EEP
-143 DKSKEFDENL
+143 
-153 EKHAT
+153 EK
-158 NEESERDFTIE
+158 DFTIE

-176 GEPIVS
+176 GEPIIS
-182 DEVQEFEE
+182 EEVQEFEE

-195 ANNEEAP
+195 ANNEEEP
-202 IISEEAKEF
+202 TISEGAKEF
-211 EEYMEKKLANE
+211 EDYLDEKLANE
-222 EEPPISE
+222 EEPTISE
-229 GVKELDEYLE
+229 EVKELDEYLE
-239 EKSTNEDSKI
+239 GKSTNEDSKF
-249 EIDEEEAVE
+249 ETDEEETVE
-258 PLEENINEEEQLT
+258 PFGENTNEEGQTT
-271 QDENLEVDIN
+271 QEENLEEELN
-281 EEVNQIEEVNNP
+281 EETNQIEEVNNS
-293 QEELSDEWE
+293 QEELSNEWE
-302 NQSIDLEEEPL
+302 NLSMDLEEEPL
-313 QEFEE
+313 QELEE
-318 IQEKPII
+318 IQEEPII
-325 QSNSEEEIIPEEE
+325 QSNSEEKIIPIED

-345 VVNEPQEIEEN
+345 TVDEPQEIEEN
-356 VEPQEIDVNPYTPKK
+356 IEPQDIDANPYTPKK

-380 KMNQEILDEFEYEE
+380 KINQEILDEFEDLE
-394 PQKEDFYEEPIE
+394 PQEEDKTEDFYEEPIE
-406 ETKQEERIENEV
+406 EIRQEERTENEV

-424 ISIETPVEMEEDIDM
+424 INIETPVEIEEDIDM
-439 NLWQIEKVELWT
+439 NLGQIEKVELWT

-479 AWYFLKDILMPSQP
+479 AWYFLKDILFPSQP

-499 NQTNNENST
+499 NQTNNENWT
-508 SEENEGAEKDEGVD
+508 NDDNEGVEKDEEVD

-623 WKLNKKVVWV
+623 WKLNKKVAWV

>member
-1 MNKDLDLTFDFSD
+1 MTKDLDLTFDFSD
-14 MANEEVETKQKEKEI
+14 MANEEV
-29 QQTTDED
+29 
-36 KEEESSILFP
+36 KEEVKEEKKEDIVEEETPSITFA
-46 IDEEDITLPE
+46 IDEEEIALPDD
-56 GLEKE
+56 LQKE

-70 IEYAWEL
+70 SEYVRDEYIGEIPLNEL
-77 SLDEQEEEQN
+77 
-87 KELDVNSI
+87 K
-95 EIEEEGITTD
+95 IEEES
-105 EQEDVKIEDEQIT
+105 QQ
-118 QEPTE
+118 
-123 DREFDINSFEIEEE
+123 
-137 EEPTIS
+137 EEP
-143 DKSKEFDENL
+143 
-153 EKHAT
+153 EK
-158 NEESERDFTIE
+158 DFAIE

-176 GEPIVS
+176 GEPIIS

-195 ANNEEAP
+195 LDNKEEP
-202 IISEEAKEF
+202 TISEE
-211 EEYMEKKLANE
+211 
-222 EEPPISE
+222 
-229 GVKELDEYLE
+229 VKELDEYLE
-239 EKSTNEDSKI
+239 GKSTNEEQERDFTIDSL
-249 EIDEEEAVE
+249 ETDEEEVVE
-258 PLEENINEEEQLT
+258 PLEENTNEEEQAT
-271 QDENLEVDIN
+271 QEENLEEELN
-281 EEVNQIEEVNNP
+281 EETNQIEEVNNS
-293 QEELSDEWE
+293 QDEWSDEWE
-302 NQSIDLEEEPL
+302 NQSIDLEEEP
-313 QEFEE
+313 
-318 IQEKPII
+318 II
-325 QSNSEEEIIPEEE
+325 QSNSEEEIIPIED

-345 VVNEPQEIEEN
+345 TVDEPQEIEEN
-356 VEPQEIDVNPYTPKK
+356 IEPQDIDANPYTPKK
-371 ILSPQEREE
+371 ILSPEEREE
-380 KMNQEILDEFEYEE
+380 KINQEILDEFEDLE
-394 PQKEDFYEEPIE
+394 PQKEDINTDLYEEPIE
-406 ETKQEERIENEV
+406 EIRQEERIENEV

-424 ISIETPVEMEEDIDM
+424 ISIETPVEIEEDIDM
-439 NLWQIEKVELWT
+439 NLGQIEKVELWT
-451 QEPISK
+451 QDPISK

-467 LIGIVAVVVLGI
+467 LIGIVAVIVLGI

-493 TPQPSE
+493 TQQPSE
-499 NQTNNENST
+499 NQTNNENWT
-508 SEENEGAEKDEGVD
+508 NDDNEGVEKDEEVD

-593 QKLSNKKLVSL
+593 QKLLNKKLVSL

-623 WKLNKKVVWV
+623 WKLNKKVAWV

>member
-1 MNKDLDLTFDFSD
+1 MTKDLDLTFDFSD
-14 MANEEVETKQKEKEI
+14 MANEEV
-29 QQTTDED
+29 
-36 KEEESSILFP
+36 KEEVKEEKKEDIVEEENPSITFA
-46 IDEEDITLPE
+46 IDEEEIALPDD
-56 GLEKE
+56 LQKE

-70 IEYAWEL
+70 SEYVGDEYIGEIPLNEL
-77 SLDEQEEEQN
+77 
-87 KELDVNSI
+87 KM
-95 EIEEEGITTD
+95 
-105 EQEDVKIEDEQIT
+105 
-118 QEPTE
+118 
-123 DREFDINSFEIEEE
+123 E
-137 EEPTIS
+137 EEPQQ
-143 DKSKEFDENL
+143 EEP
-153 EKHAT
+153 EK
-158 NEESERDFTIE
+158 DFAIE

-176 GEPIVS
+176 GEPIIS

-195 ANNEEAP
+195 SDKKEEP

-211 EEYMEKKLANE
+211 EEYMGKKLANE
-222 EEPPISE
+222 EEPTISE
-229 GVKELDEYLE
+229 EVKELDEYMEEKLANEEAPVISEEVKELDEYLE
-239 EKSTNEDSKI
+239 EKSTNKEQEEVVTKDSF
-249 EIDEEEAVE
+249 ETDEGEFVE
-258 PLEENINEEEQLT
+258 PLEESLNEEEQLV
-271 QDENLEVDIN
+271 QEENLE
-281 EEVNQIEEVNNP
+281 EELSEETNQIEEANNP
-293 QEELSDEWE
+293 QEELSNEWE
-302 NQSIDLEEEPL
+302 NLSMDLEEPL
-313 QEFEE
+313 QEFEG
-318 IQEKPII
+318 IQEEPLI
-325 QSNSEEEIIPEEE
+325 QNNSEEEIMPIED

-345 VVNEPQEIEEN
+345 AVDEPEKIEEN
-356 VEPQEIDVNPYTPKK
+356 IESQEIDANPYIPKK

-380 KMNQEILDEFEYEE
+380 KINQEILDEFEDLEPKEE
-394 PQKEDFYEEPIE
+394 DINKDLYEEPIE
-406 ETKQEERIENEV
+406 EIKQEERMENEV

-424 ISIETPVEMEEDIDM
+424 ISIETPLEIEEDIDM
-439 NLWQIEKVELWT
+439 NLGQIEKVELWT

-499 NQTNNENST
+499 NQTNNENWT
-508 SEENEGAEKDEGVD
+508 NDDNEGVEKDEEVD

-593 QKLSNKKLVSL
+593 QKLSNKKLISL
-604 LKKSVKWDK
+604 LKKSAKWDK

-623 WKLNKKVVWV
+623 WKLNKKVAWV
-633 EKKLKTDKGV
+633 EKKLKTDKWV
-643 KALNK
+643 KTLNK

>member
-1 MNKDLDLTFDFSD
+1 MTKDLDLTFDFSD
-14 MANEEVETKQKEKEI
+14 MTNEEV
-29 QQTTDED
+29 
-36 KEEESSILFP
+36 KEEVKEEKKEDIVEEENPSITFA
-46 IDEEDITLPE
+46 IDEEEIALPDD
-56 GLEKE
+56 LQKE

-70 IEYAWEL
+70 SEYVGDEYIGEIPLNEL
-77 SLDEQEEEQN
+77 KME
-87 KELDVNSI
+87 KEL
-95 EIEEEGITTD
+95 E
-105 EQEDVKIEDEQIT
+105 K
-118 QEPTE
+118 
-123 DREFDINSFEIEEE
+123 
-137 EEPTIS
+137 EEP
-143 DKSKEFDENL
+143 
-153 EKHAT
+153 
-158 NEESERDFTIE
+158 ERDFAIE
-169 SFELEEE
+169 TFELEEE
-176 GEPIVS
+176 GEPIIS

-195 ANNEEAP
+195 ANNEEEP
-202 IISEEAKEF
+202 TISNEVEELDEYL
-211 EEYMEKKLANE
+211 EEKLANE
-222 EEPPISE
+222 EEPTISE
-229 GVKELDEYLE
+229 EVKELDEYLE
-239 EKSTNEDSKI
+239 GKSTNEEQERDFTIDSL
-249 EIDEEEAVE
+249 ETDEEEVVE
-258 PLEENINEEEQLT
+258 PLEENTNEEEQLT
-271 QDENLEVDIN
+271 QDENLEIEIN
-281 EEVNQIEEVNNP
+281 EEVNQIEEVNNS
-293 QEELSDEWE
+293 QEELSDKWE
-302 NQSIDLEEEPL
+302 NQSIDLEEEP
-313 QEFEE
+313 
-318 IQEKPII
+318 II
-325 QSNSEEEIIPEEE
+325 QNNNEEEIMPIED

-345 VVNEPQEIEEN
+345 TVDEPQEIEEN
-356 VEPQEIDVNPYTPKK
+356 IEPQDIDVNPYTPKK
-371 ILSPQEREE
+371 ILSPEEREE
-380 KMNQEILDEFEYEE
+380 KINQEILDEFEDLEPKEE
-394 PQKEDFYEEPIE
+394 DKKEDLYEEPIE
-406 ETKQEERIENEV
+406 ETRQEDRIENEV

-424 ISIETPVEMEEDIDM
+424 ISIETPVEIEEDIDM
-439 NLWQIEKVELWT
+439 NLGQIEKVELWT

-499 NQTNNENST
+499 NQNNNENWT
-508 SEENEGAEKDEGVD
+508 NDDNEGVEKDEGVD

-623 WKLNKKVVWV
+623 WKLNKKVAWV

>member
-1 MNKDLDLTFDFSD
+1 MTKDLDLTFDFSD
-14 MANEEVETKQKEKEI
+14 MANEEVKEEVKEEKKEEDVVEEEKE
-29 QQTTDED
+29 
-36 KEEESSILFP
+36 SPSITFA
-46 IDEEDITLPE
+46 IDEEDIALPDD
-56 GLEKE
+56 LQKE

-70 IEYAWEL
+70 SEYVGDEYVGEIPLNEL
-77 SLDEQEEEQN
+77 
-87 KELDVNSI
+87 KM
-95 EIEEEGITTD
+95 
-105 EQEDVKIEDEQIT
+105 
-118 QEPTE
+118 
-123 DREFDINSFEIEEE
+123 E
-137 EEPTIS
+137 EEPE
-143 DKSKEFDENL
+143 KEEP
-153 EKHAT
+153 
-158 NEESERDFTIE
+158 ERDFAIE

-176 GEPIVS
+176 GEPIIS

-190 YLEEK
+190 YLDEK
-195 ANNEEAP
+195 LANEEEP

-211 EEYMEKKLANE
+211 EEYMEEKLANE
-222 EEPPISE
+222 EAPVISE
-229 GVKELDEYLE
+229 EVKELDEYLE
-239 EKSTNEDSKI
+239 GKSTNEEQERDFTIDSLKT
-249 EIDEEEAVE
+249 DEEEITE
-258 PLEENINEEEQLT
+258 PLNESTNEEEQTT
-271 QDENLEVDIN
+271 QEENLEEELN
-281 EEVNQIEEVNNP
+281 EETNQIEEVNNS
-293 QEELSDEWE
+293 QEELGDEWE
-302 NQSIDLEEEPL
+302 NQTIDLEEEPL
-313 QEFEE
+313 QELEK
-318 IQEKPII
+318 IQEEPII
-325 QSNSEEEIIPEEE
+325 QNNSEEEIMPIED

-345 VVNEPQEIEEN
+345 TVDEPQEIEEN
-356 VEPQEIDVNPYTPKK
+356 IAPQDIDANPYIPKK
-371 ILSPQEREE
+371 ILSPEEREE
-380 KMNQEILDEFEYEE
+380 KINQEILDEFEDLEPKKEDINKDLYEE
-394 PQKEDFYEEPIE
+394 TIE
-406 ETKQEERIENEV
+406 EIRQEERVENENEV

-424 ISIETPVEMEEDIDM
+424 ISIETPVEIEEDIDM
-439 NLWQIEKVELWT
+439 NLGQIEKVELWT

-467 LIGIVAVVVLGI
+467 LIGIIAVVVLGI

-499 NQTNNENST
+499 NQTNNENWT
-508 SEENEGAEKDEGVD
+508 NDDNEGVEKDEEVD

-579 QVREATVFLYQYKP
+579 QVREAAVFLYQYKP

-623 WKLNKKVVWV
+623 WKLNKKVAWV

-765 STVLR
+765 STVLK

>member
-1 MNKDLDLTFDFSD
+1 MTKDLDLTFDFSD
-14 MANEEVETKQKEKEI
+14 MANEEVKEEVKEEKKEDIVEEEKENP
-29 QQTTDED
+29 
-36 KEEESSILFP
+36 SITFA
-46 IDEEDITLPE
+46 IDEEEIALPD
-56 GLEKE
+56 GLQEE

-70 IEYAWEL
+70 SEYVGDEYIGTIPLNEL
-77 SLDEQEEEQN
+77 
-87 KELDVNSI
+87 KM
-95 EIEEEGITTD
+95 
-105 EQEDVKIEDEQIT
+105 
-118 QEPTE
+118 
-123 DREFDINSFEIEEE
+123 E
-137 EEPTIS
+137 EEPQL
-143 DKSKEFDENL
+143 K
-153 EKHAT
+153 
-158 NEESERDFTIE
+158 ESERDIPIE

-176 GEPIVS
+176 GEPIIS

-195 ANNEEAP
+195 ANNEEEPTISNEVEELDEYLDEKLDNKEEP

-211 EEYMEKKLANE
+211 EEYMEEKLANE
-222 EEPPISE
+222 EEPTISE
-229 GVKELDEYLE
+229 EAKELDEYLE

-249 EIDEEEAVE
+249 ETDEEETVE
-258 PLEENINEEEQLT
+258 SLEENTNEKEQLT

-318 IQEKPII
+318 IQEEPII
-325 QSNSEEEIIPEEE
+325 QSNSEEKIIPEEE
-338 TQKQEEI
+338 TQKKEEI
-345 VVNEPQEIEEN
+345 AVNEPQEIEEN
-356 VEPQEIDVNPYTPKK
+356 VEPQKVDENPYTPKK

-380 KMNQEILDEFEYEE
+380 KMNQEILDEFEYVE
-394 PQKEDFYEEPIE
+394 PHKEDINKDLYEEPIE
-406 ETKQEERIENEV
+406 ETRQEERVENEI

-467 LIGIVAVVVLGI
+467 LIGIIAVVVLGI

-508 SEENEGAEKDEGVD
+508 SEENGGTEKDEGVD

-623 WKLNKKVVWV
+623 WKLNKKVAWV